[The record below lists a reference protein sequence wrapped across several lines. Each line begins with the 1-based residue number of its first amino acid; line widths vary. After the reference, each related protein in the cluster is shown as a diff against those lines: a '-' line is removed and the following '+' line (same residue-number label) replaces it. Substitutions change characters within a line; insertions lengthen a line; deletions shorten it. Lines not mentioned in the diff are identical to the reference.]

1 MTLANEIQQV
11 SGAQF
16 ASKAHTR
23 CGVCSPRGQSPFC
36 PRFNPVGPAPPL
48 RYPPA
53 AVSAPRRLRRH
64 LRCHPHPSLASLDV
78 RRCGC
83 FCHSLCHRPPLT
95 WRPRPGRGVVA
106 PSPSVRAS
114 GPGPGPPP
122 PGRSGLRP
130 RSRSHTW
137 TRPPT
142 SRCRGPAPHREA
154 GSASLRSGGRLAE
167 VLF

>member
-1 MTLANEIQQV
+1 MK
-11 SGAQF
+11 F
-16 ASKAHTR
+16 SKFQAR
-23 CGVCSPRGQSPFC
+23 SSPARRIPAAAC
-36 PRFNPVGPAPPL
+36 APPEVRVL
-48 RYPPA
+48 SAPGLTPSALPLPSGTRRA
-53 AVSAPRRLRRH
+53 AVSAPQRLRRH

-130 RSRSHTW
+130 RSRSDTW

-154 GSASLRSGGRLAE
+154 GSASLRSGGRRAE